1 MTPTVFHT
9 FDAQRTDDS
18 CMIPV
23 LPCLGS
29 RAHDHPRPWLIK
41 KPTSLRNDM
50 KSIISEL
57 KKSARLRSLE
67 GRDSQ
72 EAHGNAQRDGPPEA
86 CRTRQPK
93 LEQRDHSLARDIVIT
108 DLQAQI
114 DRSIQHIGC
123 DSTASS

>member
-1 MTPTVFHT
+1 VAPTVFHT
-9 FDAQRTDDS
+9 FDAQHTDDC
-18 CMIPV
+18 CMSPV

-57 KKSARLRSLE
+57 KKSARLRS
-67 GRDSQ
+67 Q
-72 EAHGNAQRDGPPEA
+72 EAHGNAQRDGPSEA
-86 CRTRQPK
+86 CHTRQHK
-93 LEQRDHSLARDIVIT
+93 LEQHDHSLARDIVIT

-114 DRSIQHIGC
+114 DRSIQHLGC

>member
-57 KKSARLRSLE
+57 KKSARLRSL
-67 GRDSQ
+67 
-72 EAHGNAQRDGPPEA
+72 GNAQRDGPPEA